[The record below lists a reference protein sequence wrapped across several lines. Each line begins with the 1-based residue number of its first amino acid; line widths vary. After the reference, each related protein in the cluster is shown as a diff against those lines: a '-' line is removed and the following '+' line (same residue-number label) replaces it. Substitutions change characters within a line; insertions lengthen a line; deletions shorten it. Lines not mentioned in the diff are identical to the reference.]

1 MYRFSLYKFIFIIYV
16 FLFHTLT
23 NITEFFIHIYIGTI
37 GPSDEK
43 PLLTVW
49 HLVTFVIICYY
60 FIA

>member
-43 PLLTVW
+43 PLLTV
-49 HLVTFVIICYY
+49 
-60 FIA
+60 